1 MKSSTNIRG
10 KKMDS
15 KEPNALKMDFLSSDA
30 LKTRTGMEKISMIVD
45 KVKNGDLVVLEGGL
59 TPEEEANLIETT
71 MREIDVENF
80 MGIDIFTLET
90 NKTSFFGL
98 SKKKTIGIT
107 IIGPAN
113 VMKAV
118 KKKSNFLSMI
128 ANLGDS
134 GASLH

>member
-1 MKSSTNIRG
+1 MDANING
-10 KKMDS
+10 
-15 KEPNALKMDFLSSDA
+15 LKMDFLSSTM
-30 LKTRTGMEKISMIVD
+30 LNSRTSMEKISMIVD
-45 KVKNGDLVVLEGGL
+45 RVKNGDLVVIEGGL
-59 TPEEEANLIETT
+59 TPEEEAELIETT

-80 MGIDIFTLET
+80 MGIDIYTLE
-90 NKTSFFGL
+90 KDKKSFFGL
-98 SKKKTIGIT
+98 SKSKIVGLT

-134 GASLH
+134 NASMH

>member
-1 MKSSTNIRG
+1 
-10 KKMDS
+10 MDS

-45 KVKNGDLVVLEGGL
+45 KVKNGDLVVIEGGL
-59 TPEEEANLIETT
+59 TPGEEADLIETT